1 MPPLATPE
9 PHTKHQR
16 NPGSSGLV
24 PPRLWAR
31 WATTLL
37 LVLTA
42 TTGQAAAKR
51 APRQPAPP
59 PTYQDHPAAMAWA
72 DATAQ
77 DQGWAASELRAL
89 LGLAQRQASV
99 IRLVKPAA
107 QAQAKNWTAYRAR
120 FVEPQRIAAG
130 VAFWEQHQAA
140 LEQAEKT
147 YGVPAW
153 LVVGV
158 IGVETLYGR
167 HTGQY
172 RVLDA
177 LATLAFDFPSEHPRA
192 AQRSLFFQ
200 QELLAFVQLTRSSNT
215 PATSW
220 LGSYAGALGLPQF
233 MPSSWQRHAVD
244 FDGDG
249 RIDLRGSPADAIGS
263 VARYM
268 QAHGW
273 VAGLPTH
280 LPVNVPADTP
290 QLDVL
295 LQPDIVPTFS
305 PEHLLAQGLLWDTT
319 IPLSGPLALVKLE
332 NAGKAPTY
340 VLGTRNFYTVTR
352 YNWSSYYALAVIELG
367 QTIQAHR

>member
-1 MPPLATPE
+1 
-9 PHTKHQR
+9 
-16 NPGSSGLV
+16 
-24 PPRLWAR
+24 
-31 WATTLL
+31 
-37 LVLTA
+37 
-42 TTGQAAAKR
+42 
-51 APRQPAPP
+51 
-59 PTYQDHPAAMAWA
+59 MAWA

-77 DQGWAASELRAL
+77 DQGWDASELRAL
-89 LGLAQRQASV
+89 LGFAQRQASV

-107 QAQAKNWTAYRAR
+107 QAQAKNWAAYRAR

-130 VAFWEQHQAA
+130 LAFWEQHQDA
-140 LEQAEKT
+140 LERAEKAF
-147 YGVPAW
+147 GVPAW
-153 LVVGV
+153 LVVGI

-200 QELLAFVQLTRSSNT
+200 QELLAFVQLSRASNT
-215 PATSW
+215 PVTSW

-268 QAHGW
+268 QAYGW

-290 QLDVL
+290 QLDAL

-319 IPLSGPLALVKLE
+319 TPLSGPLALVKLE
-332 NAGKAPTY
+332 NAGNAPTY

-367 QTIQAHR
+367 QAVAERMGR